1 MVDMICKRAH
11 SSIVYGNP
19 SVGDPYT
26 LSSELKA
33 DYHEMIGIGERAEP
47 KAQPA
52 PAPKKPAK
60 KSGEAAMA
68 AITGQKK

>member
-11 SSIVYGNP
+11 SSTTYGNL

-26 LSSELKA
+26 LDSEAKA
-33 DYHEMIGIGERAEP
+33 DHHEKIGIGERAAP

-52 PAPKKPAK
+52 PKPKAK